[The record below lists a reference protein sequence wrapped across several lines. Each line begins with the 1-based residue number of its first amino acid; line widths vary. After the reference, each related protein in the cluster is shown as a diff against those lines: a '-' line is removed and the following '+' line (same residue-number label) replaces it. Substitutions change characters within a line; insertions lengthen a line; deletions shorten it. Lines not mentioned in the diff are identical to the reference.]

1 MIGVEVALPPDL
13 VYFPRALTY
22 RNMKTD
28 RKERTPPEPAP
39 AAKADGSAAAG
50 PAGDRVETAA
60 AMEPPAP
67 TAEELKELNAQAAKA
82 KEHWEQLLRTAAE
95 FENFKK
101 RVARE
106 RQEAGKYA
114 HESLLQKLIPVL
126 DNLDMALAAA
136 NQAQDGSV
144 ESLRTGI
151 SLIHQQLG
159 KVLSDA
165 GLEEINAAGKRFDP
179 NWHEAVSQ
187 QEASGTP
194 EGQVVQQLRKGYK
207 LRDRLLRPA
216 GVVVSK
222 KPAVKLEE

>member
-1 MIGVEVALPPDL
+1 
-13 VYFPRALTY
+13 
-22 RNMKTD
+22 MKTD
-28 RKERTPPEPAP
+28 RKERTPPDPAP

-60 AMEPPAP
+60 SMEAPAP
-67 TAEELKELNAQAAKA
+67 TAEEMKELIAQAAKA

-106 RQEAGKYA
+106 RQEAGKHA
-114 HESLLQKLIPVL
+114 HESLLHKLIPVL

-136 NQAQDGSV
+136 NQAHDGSL

-151 SLIHQQLG
+151 GLIHQQLG
-159 KVLSDA
+159 KVLSEA
-165 GLEEINAAGKRFDP
+165 GLEEINAAGKMFDP

-216 GVVVSK
+216 GVVVAK
-222 KPAVKLEE
+222 KPAVKPEE

>member
-1 MIGVEVALPPDL
+1 VTLKASTETTLSSSKATTLVSPLITFATSSRPD
-13 VYFPRALTY
+13 
-22 RNMKTD
+22 
-28 RKERTPPEPAP
+28 PAP
-39 AAKADGSAAAG
+39 AAKADG
-50 PAGDRVETAA
+50 PAGDRVETAGS
-60 AMEPPAP
+60 MEPPAP
-67 TAEELKELNAQAAKA
+67 TAEEMKELNAQAAKA

-136 NQAQDGSV
+136 NQAQGGSL

-151 SLIHQQLG
+151 GLIHQQLG
-159 KVLSDA
+159 KVLGEA
-165 GLEEINAAGKRFDP
+165 GLEEINAAGKMFDP

-187 QEASGTP
+187 RETAGTP
-194 EGQVVQQLRKGYK
+194 DGQVVQQLRKGYK
-207 LRDRLLRPA
+207 LRERLLRPA
-216 GVVVSK
+216 GVVVAK
-222 KPAVKLEE
+222 KPAEQNEE